1 MFAAGAAMGFAPSQV
16 EEMSLW
22 QFNVA
27 FDGWLQ
33 SKGIEQKENLLK
45 DDLMAEFDDIV
56 AGHA

>member
-22 QFNVA
+22 QFNVS

-33 SKGIEQKENLLK
+33 SKGIDQKENLLK